1 MIKNGLIAI
10 LSVFFAITA
19 GFYFYPVRNI
29 PIILLILV
37 TISLFFIIRAAIP
50 FLNNVRYMALGKK
63 VSVYIFFIL
72 FPLFFIASV
81 KGEQL
86 HLVDNHFFVVAIV
99 YFGFFL
105 SIIFGLA
112 CLIKIMLNI
121 NLPNEEIEVAW
132 WYVFLYSLPFLFV
145 SMIFL
150 VAFYPATMTP
160 DSLAQWEEAH
170 LREFSNWHPVV
181 YTWVIMGLSAM
192 WDSPAIVALFQIGLL
207 SLASGFFGYTLE
219 RFSVP
224 KKFIWIGL
232 VILAISPVN
241 AIYSITIW
249 KDVVYSSFM
258 FVFSILIFIIVKTG
272 GRELRKVSYI
282 LLFVL
287 VSLGVVFF
295 RHNGFPVFVVTMIMT
310 IIMYKSYWKRLIP
323 ITLLII
329 VLHQLATGPLYTKL
343 GVTPSDP
350 QESLSLPTQQIAS
363 IITGNGNLTNS
374 QRHYVDSLMAYPLWK
389 EKYTPYNVDSIKFA
403 WDDYNRSVIY
413 EDPQLYASMWSK
425 MVIANPGLATKG
437 LFNQTSLVWQM
448 NEPHDGYTSKF
459 VTNIYNNNKLGL
471 ENRVLHP
478 KVTEFAR
485 NYLIN
490 TERLEEVIWRPAVYT
505 TIALLFIYIAYLRND
520 WRAWLLIFPIALNTG
535 SVFLA
540 IPAQDF
546 RYLYSNTLF
555 MFLAIFISFMKYQ
568 KVRFSNDPL

>member
-1 MIKNGLIAI
+1 MIRNSLIAI
-10 LSVFFAITA
+10 LSITLAITA

-29 PIILLILV
+29 PIPFLILI
-37 TISLFFIIRAAIP
+37 TISLFFIIRTAIP
-50 FLNNVRYMALGKK
+50 FWNEVRIMPQGKK
-63 VSVYIFFIL
+63 ISILIFFIL
-72 FPLFFIASV
+72 FPLFVMASI
-81 KGEQL
+81 KGEQQ
-86 HLVDNHFFVVAIV
+86 HLVDNHFIVVAIV
-99 YFGFFL
+99 YLGFFVSMIL
-105 SIIFGLA
+105 TLA
-112 CLIKIMLNI
+112 SLFKIMLNI
-121 NLPNEEIEVAW
+121 HLPNEEKEVAW
-132 WYVFLYSLPFLFV
+132 WHVILYSLPFLLV

-181 YTWVIMGLSAM
+181 YTWVIMGLSAI
-192 WDSPAIVALFQIGLL
+192 WDSPAIVALFQIVLL
-207 SLASGFFGYTLE
+207 SLASGFFGFTLE

-224 KKFIWIGL
+224 KKFIWLGL
-232 VILAISPVN
+232 VILAMSPVN

-249 KDVVYSSFM
+249 KDVVYSTFM
-258 FVFSILIFIIVKTG
+258 FVFSIIIFILVKTS
-272 GRELRKVSYI
+272 GREIRKLSFV

-295 RHNGFPVFVVTMIMT
+295 RHNGFPVFVVTMIIT

-350 QESLSLPTQQIAS
+350 QESLSIPTQQIAS
-363 IITGNGNLTNS
+363 IITGDGNLTDS
-374 QRHYVDSLMAYPLWK
+374 QRHYVNSLMAYPLWK

-403 WDDYNRSVIY
+403 WEDYNRSVIY
-413 EDPQLYASMWSK
+413 DNPKQYASMWSK
-425 MVIANPGLATKG
+425 MVLANPGLATKG

-448 NEPHDGYTSKF
+448 NEPEDGYTSKY
-459 VTNIYNNNKLGL
+459 VTNIYFHNKLGL
-471 ENRVLHP
+471 KNRVLDP
-478 KVTEFAR
+478 TVTEFAR
-485 NYLIN
+485 NYLID
-490 TERLEEVIWRPAVYT
+490 TEKLEEVIWRPAVYT
-505 TIALLFIYIAYLRND
+505 TIALLFIYIAYLRNG

-546 RYLYSNTLF
+546 RYLYSNTFF
-555 MFLAIFISFMKYQ
+555 MFLAIFISFMSYQ
-568 KVRFSNDPL
+568 KVRNPNEPL